1 MFDIA
6 WGEFVVIAVV
16 ALIVI
21 GPKEL
26 PAVLRAI
33 GQWTTKIRRMAAEF
47 QGQFQE
53 ALREAE
59 MADLKKDIDD
69 ASRGFT
75 SQFDDPLNIKEATK
89 WEPKPDTERPPD
101 INPPD
106 IKPDDIKLDDNPD
119 DAAKLADGSPKSAP
133 VTPDGYMT
141 EEAFPVAADHPAIEQ
156 TPTPPGGEGKGG
168 GTADATAAPPV
179 TPPAAQPP
187 LSEER
192 GQGRVEGG
200 VHS

>member
-33 GQWTTKIRRMAAEF
+33 GQWTTKIRRMASEF

-59 MADLKKDIDD
+59 MADLKKEVDSLNDVAKD
-69 ASRGFT
+69 AAKGFT
-75 SQFDDPLNIKEATK
+75 SQFDDPLNFKEATK
-89 WEPKPDTERPPD
+89 WEPKPDD
-101 INPPD
+101 A
-106 IKPDDIKLDDNPD
+106 KPNDVAKSD
-119 DAAKLADGSPKSAP
+119 DAKPADAPPQSAP
-133 VTPDGYMT
+133 VTPDGYVAPEPVT
-141 EEAFPVAADHPAIEQ
+141 DTPASETAAVAAGHPEIKQNSAS
-156 TPTPPGGEGKGG
+156 PA
-168 GTADATAAPPV
+168 ADAASPPP
-179 TPPAAQPP
+179 TKPPAAQSP
-187 LSEER
+187 LLEGS
-192 GQGRVEGG
+192 GQGGGEGG
-200 VHS
+200 VHP